1 MRRLC
6 LSLALALAGCVGSD
20 APNHPR
26 PGTPAVDLVASVE
39 RGRVLAAAGRA
50 LAATPLT
57 ITAYPAKLSEGGRN
71 DFYSN
76 GDYWWPDPAKP
87 NGLPYIRR
95 DGQTNPE
102 NFVQHRNALN
112 GFRDHVAALAAAYR
126 LTHDEKYAVQAVKFL
141 DVFLLDAG
149 TRMNPHL
156 KYAQAIP
163 GRSPGRGIGII
174 DTLHLIEIPPAIQAL
189 RGSPALTAE
198 REAGLRRWFNDYKD
212 WMLASD
218 NGKEEA
224 NEKNNH
230 AVAFWLQVA
239 VFANFTDDQAAL
251 AECRTRFTQKFIAG
265 QMAMDGGFPL
275 ELARTKPYAYSLFQL
290 DNLAT
295 LGWVLTAD
303 RTHYWRHTL
312 PDGRGLAKGVDFM
325 TPFVA
330 DKSRWTRPPDVQ
342 AWEGWPSRPVYLLF
356 AGIAL
361 ERPALIDLWKRL
373 DGDPSDPEVRRNR
386 AITQPLLWVK

>member
-6 LSLALALAGCVGSD
+6 LSLALTLAGCVESD

-50 LAATPLT
+50 LAVTPLT

-373 DGDPSDPEVRRNR
+373 DGDPTDPEVRRNR

>member
-1 MRRLC
+1 
-6 LSLALALAGCVGSD
+6 
-20 APNHPR
+20 
-26 PGTPAVDLVASVE
+26 VE

-102 NFVQHRNALN
+102 NFVQHRTALN

-373 DGDPSDPEVRRNR
+373 DGDPTDPEVRRNR

>member
-373 DGDPSDPEVRRNR
+373 DGDPSDLEVRRNR

>member
-1 MRRLC
+1 
-6 LSLALALAGCVGSD
+6 
-20 APNHPR
+20 
-26 PGTPAVDLVASVE
+26 VE

-373 DGDPSDPEVRRNR
+373 DGDPTDPEVRRNR

>member
-1 MRRLC
+1 MRL
-6 LSLALALAGCVGSD
+6 LTLVLAGLLAGCAQLPSGSE
-20 APNHPR
+20 PPIS
-26 PGTPAVDLVASVE
+26 PAASTVAAHE
-39 RGRVLAAAGRA
+39 RARVLAAADRA
-50 LAATPLT
+50 LAATAPT
-57 ITAYPAKLSEGGRN
+57 ITAFPAQLSEGGRN

-112 GFRDHVAALAAAYR
+112 TFRDHVAALAAAYR
-126 LTHDEKYAVQAVKFL
+126 LTRDEKYADQAGRFL

-163 GRSPGRGIGII
+163 GRNPGRGIGII
-174 DTLHLIEIPPAIQAL
+174 DTLHLIEIPKAIVAL
-189 RGSPALTAE
+189 RGSRGLTTE
-198 REAGLRRWFNDYKD
+198 REAGLRRWFGDYKD
-212 WMLASD
+212 WMLTSV
-218 NGKEEA
+218 NGQEEA

-239 VFANFTDDQAAL
+239 VFADFTGDQAAL
-251 AECRTRFTQKFIAG
+251 AECRARLTQKFLAV
-265 QMAMDGGFPL
+265 QMAADGGFPL

-295 LGWVLTAD
+295 LGSVLSDD
-303 RTHYWRHTL
+303 RTNYWRYTL
-312 PDGRGLAKGVDFM
+312 PDGRGLAKGVEFM
-325 TPFVA
+325 SPFVA
-330 DKSRWTRPPDVQ
+330 DKSKWKRPPDVQ
-342 AWEGWPSRPVYLLF
+342 AWDGWPSRPVFLLF
-356 AGIAL
+356 AGLAL
-361 ERPALIDLWKRL
+361 ERPDLIDLWRRL

>member
-1 MRRLC
+1 MRL
-6 LSLALALAGCVGSD
+6 LTVVLASALAGCAQLPS
-20 APNHPR
+20 
-26 PGTPAVDLVASVE
+26 GTPEPASPAASLVATNE
-39 RGRVLAAAGRA
+39 RTRVLAAAERA
-50 LAATPLT
+50 LAATPPT
-57 ITAYPAKLSEGGRN
+57 ITAFPAKLSEGGRN

-76 GDYWWPDPAKP
+76 GDYWWPDPTKP

-112 GFRDHVAALAAAYR
+112 SFRDHVAALAAAYR
-126 LTHDEKYAVQAVKFL
+126 LTHDEKYAAQAVRFL

-156 KYAQAIP
+156 NYAQAIP

-174 DTLHLIEIPPAIQAL
+174 DTLHLIEVPKSIVAL
-189 RGSPALTAE
+189 RGSRALTAE
-198 REAGLRRWFNDYKD
+198 RAAGLRRWFSDYKD
-212 WMLASD
+212 WMLTSA
-218 NGKEEA
+218 NGQEEA

-239 VFANFTDDQAAL
+239 VFAEFTGDQAAL
-251 AECRTRFTQKFIAG
+251 AACRERFTQKFIAV
-265 QMAMDGGFPL
+265 QMAADGGFPL

-290 DNLAT
+290 DNMAT
-295 LGWVLTAD
+295 LGWVLSDAHTD
-303 RTHYWRHTL
+303 YWRYTL
-312 PDGRGLAKGVDFM
+312 PDGRGLAKGVAFM
-325 TPFVA
+325 TPYVA
-330 DKSRWTRPPDVQ
+330 DKSQWTRPPDVQ
-342 AWEGWPSRPVYLLF
+342 AWEGWPSRPVFLLF
-356 AGIAL
+356 AGLAL
-361 ERPALIDLWKRL
+361 ERPDLIALWRRL

>member
-6 LSLALALAGCVGSD
+6 LSLALALAGCVESD

-373 DGDPSDPEVRRNR
+373 DGDPTDPEVRRNR